1 MKRIIFS
8 IIAFLALPLGG
19 AGGGLLY
26 ALPMNVAC
34 ISKATQ
40 IIHSGDTL
48 FIFKDNIEM
57 KSLIGKVDWYSTESA
72 IPVQTD
78 SEEAFTLEEGGYY
91 IKKNGVQY
99 GDFYVFQTK
108 PTDIAMTV
116 EPTCDNT
123 FLHLT
128 GTTDGYEYVRSD
140 GSMGTYT
147 RACTLDYNMLTWS
160 GEAWTDSAVHHTDRL
175 RQNMTLPA
183 LYGET
188 HITLC
193 YDDEIRSKLEMD
205 SACVTDTLYR
215 DSVIAIDF
223 HLESLATTRGTKGEK
238 SNELNRPTDQKIIT
252 ATTSEEYSGILDVA
266 FYSNP
271 TPSPKP
277 IFYKWSIYK
286 ASQLIATRSDKDIR
300 YDFSEPGTYRVVCW
314 VNSYDCKL
322 DSQEMKVN
330 IAESYLRVPNVFTPD
345 GNGKND
351 EFRVSYRSLR
361 EFHCWV
367 YNRWGKLV
375 YDWTDPAKGWD
386 GTINGRKA
394 AEGAYFYV
402 IRAMGTDAP
411 KDAKY
416 IGLKASYKKKQKNQ
430 DESVIGIYQMS
441 GDINLLRRKE

>member
-140 GSMGTYT
+140 GSMGTYA

-160 GEAWTDSAVHHTDRL
+160 GEAWTDSAVHHTERL
-175 RQNMTLPA
+175 RPNMTLP
-183 LYGET
+183 
-188 HITLC
+188 
-193 YDDEIRSKLEMD
+193 M
-205 SACVTDTLYR
+205 
-215 DSVIAIDF
+215 
-223 HLESLATTRGTKGEK
+223 
-238 SNELNRPTDQKIIT
+238 
-252 ATTSEEYSGILDVA
+252 
-266 FYSNP
+266 
-271 TPSPKP
+271 
-277 IFYKWSIYK
+277 
-286 ASQLIATRSDKDIR
+286 RSDPSWK
-300 YDFSEPGTYRVVCW
+300 W
-314 VNSYDCKL
+314 
-322 DSQEMKVN
+322 
-330 IAESYLRVPNVFTPD
+330 TP
-345 GNGKND
+345 
-351 EFRVSYRSLR
+351 
-361 EFHCWV
+361 
-367 YNRWGKLV
+367 LV
-375 YDWTDPAKGWD
+375 
-386 GTINGRKA
+386 
-394 AEGAYFYV
+394 
-402 IRAMGTDAP
+402 
-411 KDAKY
+411 
-416 IGLKASYKKKQKNQ
+416 
-430 DESVIGIYQMS
+430 
-441 GDINLLRRKE
+441 